1 MLRLVCSAR
10 TCEVYEQRDTSTSY
24 ASTVRGKPYEGL
36 YQHDIALPGTHR
48 AVLRLLSLQQ
58 PGVINFQ
65 SLELL
70 PLPPDARHDPA
81 TVADTGHSEKNYTET
96 ESTRSQKAQV
106 AAMLQNMMASGLAPR
121 CR

>member
-10 TCEVYEQRDTSTSY
+10 TCEVYEQRETSTSY

-36 YQHDIALPGTHR
+36 YQHDIVLPGAQR

-58 PGVINFQ
+58 PGSIDFQ

-70 PLPPDARHDPA
+70 PLPPDVRHDPA
-81 TVADTGHSEKNYTET
+81 TATRTGHSERNHTET
-96 ESTRSQKAQV
+96 TRSQKAQV
-106 AAMLQNMMASGLAPR
+106 ATMLQNMMASGLTPC